1 MRIKDILNEDFMP
14 KLTGKTSKIEADFDG
29 VSPGMITFKELRN
42 TDAYMQYR
50 MGVAIAAAMNDNTD
64 FEQET
69 PYAENMIFVTYT
81 PAEEDMIHKAAKIMG
96 VTPTQAASRGS
107 REPDDVSKTSIVPR
121 KK

>member
-1 MRIKDILNEDFMP
+1 MRIRDILKEDVQV
-14 KLTGKTSKIEADFDG
+14 KLSGKQSKIEADFDE

-50 MGVAIAAAMNDNTD
+50 MGIAITAAMNDNTD

-69 PYAENMIFVTYT
+69 PYAENMIFVTYA
-81 PAEEDMIHKAAKIMG
+81 PAEEEMIRKAAKIMG

-107 REPDDVSKTSIVPR
+107 REPSDIDKTSLFSR